1 MREDLIALLSTW
13 ISARHTEAQMFYI
26 QYDLYSSSINV
37 TGNQT
42 TDLKESKPN
51 ISVPEVLLSLEGQIQ
66 MCTRSAKGRL
76 NLSWTQLTEGRSR
89 GVLSAPNPLLN
100 QSASE
105 QK

>member
-1 MREDLIALLSTW
+1 MQEDLIALLSTW
-13 ISARHTEAQMFYI
+13 ISARHAEAQMFYI

-76 NLSWTQLTEGRSR
+76 NLPWTRLTQGQSFHMPP
-89 GVLSAPNPLLN
+89 ATNLLLH
-100 QSASE
+100 QSASGE
-105 QK
+105 K